1 MGAPMPK
8 STLSFMSETVELQA
22 SNNVAMHW

>member
-1 MGAPMPK
+1 MGTPMPK

-22 SNNVAMHW
+22 NNNVAMHW